1 MLHSIFTSL
10 DVNTFPFRQMLMI
23 YRKGSLVEG
32 ITSDPG
38 TIGEVVEKCVRNDT
52 CASRVSGLCEYISS
66 ESSDTYRE
74 RHVLDML
81 GL

>member
-1 MLHSIFTSL
+1 
-10 DVNTFPFRQMLMI
+10 MI

-52 CASRVSGLCEYISS
+52 V
-66 ESSDTYRE
+66 
-74 RHVLDML
+74 VLP
-81 GL
+81 GYQGSVNT